1 MKKRLTKKDIAVLD
15 NLDRLLAGEPLK
27 EPYSFLEEK
36 LLQVLQSVTYSREK
50 QQNQLDNISRLISDI
65 SHQIKTPLSA
75 LSLHLELAAD
85 SGIPPEQKVES
96 IWQCAKQAEK
106 IRFLSEAMLKVAK
119 LESGLI
125 AVKRV
130 PEDVVCTLKEAAAAV
145 CRTAE
150 EKGLQFQI
158 KTPDSLI
165 LAHDPLWTKEAIL
178 NLLDNAIKYTE
189 KGGITLSLEQG
200 PVYTRVDVTD
210 TGAPLEPAEYAKV
223 FGRFYRVRRTGR
235 CDVEGTGLGLSIARE
250 IMRQQNGNITVSS
263 GEKGNTFS
271 LFLQNC

>member
-27 EPYSFLEEK
+27 KPYSFLEEK
-36 LLQVLQSVTYSREK
+36 LLQVLQSITYSREK
-50 QQNQLDNISRLISDI
+50 QQDQLDNISRLISDI

-75 LSLHLELAAD
+75 LSLHLELASD
-85 SGIPPEQKVES
+85 PEIPPEEKAES
-96 IWQCAKQAEK
+96 IIQCMEQAEK
-106 IRFLSEAMLKVAK
+106 IRFLSEAILKVAR

-130 PEDVVCTLKEAAAAV
+130 PEDVVRTLKEAAAAV
-145 CRTAE
+145 RRTAE
-150 EKGLQFQI
+150 EKGLRFQV
-158 KTPDSLI
+158 KAPDSLI

-189 KGGITLSLEQG
+189 KGGISLSLAQG
-200 PVYTRVDVTD
+200 PVYTRIDVADTD
-210 TGAPLEPAEYAKV
+210 TPLEPSEYAKV
-223 FGRFYRVRRTGR
+223 FGRFYRVRRTGHS
-235 CDVEGTGLGLSIARE
+235 DVGGTGLGLPIARE

-263 GEKGNTFS
+263 VEKGNTFS